1 VVFVAFAAVVV
12 GGTSILG
19 GRGAIWRTVLGLLFL
34 EFIRNGFN
42 LLEVNAYYQDIIR
55 GGILLT
61 AVAADSLS
69 RRAA

>member
-1 VVFVAFAAVVV
+1 MVFVAFAAVVV